1 MSRLFPLTFAVLIAL
16 SSLAQT
22 ASAAEDPHAA
32 HAAAQGMQPQQGG
45 GGHAG
50 GMGEMMMQHMQ
61 AMREHG
67 RKEQKGYADIVLQ
80 YANDLKLS
88 DEQIGK
94 ITRIH
99 QAAQKSMEELGPKM
113 HDSLKATH
121 EVFLNPASDEAA
133 IRKTAKEHTSLFNE
147 LVETALKSRNE
158 INAVLTTD
166 QLKQLQ
172 AKKVTP

>member
-1 MSRLFPLTFAVLIAL
+1 MSRLFPLSFAVLIAL
-16 SSLAQT
+16 GTFAQT
-22 ASAAEDPHAA
+22 ASSADEPPA
-32 HAAAQGMQPQQGG
+32 HAAPQGTQPHQMGG
-45 GGHAG
+45 GQAG
-50 GMGEMMMQHMQ
+50 GMGEMLMQHMQ
-61 AMREHG
+61 NMRDHG

-80 YANDLKLS
+80 FSNELKLS

-158 INAVLTTD
+158 INAVLTSD

-172 AKKVTP
+172 TKKVTP